1 MKSDNANHNYSDAI
15 ATHFMEFIILSIL
28 NNYVNNMKIY
38 NHRYCWDVN
47 YILNARLFEILNSQL
62 CAILYLI

>member
-1 MKSDNANHNYSDAI
+1 MK
-15 ATHFMEFIILSIL
+15 
-28 NNYVNNMKIY
+28 VY